1 MARAGAKGLG
11 TKDQGPRTRDR
22 GSGIGGTGDQE
33 NALAFQVFLA
43 GLLSI
48 VAQVILLRELSA
60 AFYGVDLIYL
70 LALGAWLLWTA
81 VGALLGHRSLRPS
94 ASRVAVLLVAIGF
107 ILPLDIALIRGLRR
121 LLGGVPGAY
130 LPLPAQIAAS
140 ALCLLPVSALLGL
153 LFQWTAKRY
162 LAVPG
167 PLQVSVSSATTRSA
181 AETET
186 RPDLSTRPFERSLA
200 RAYAIE
206 SLGGLVG
213 GLLTTC
219 TLHWSVQNVTL
230 ALATAALAFI
240 AAILAG
246 TGNRGAGLPSGGSPV
261 RSRTARAVRVVAL
274 ASLLACVLAGWRAR
288 RLDLWMTSWNHPDV
302 IDTTDSPYGRVTITE
317 RAGQVSAY
325 ENDAL
330 VLDSEGTEPED
341 FAHLSMLQHPSPRRV
356 LLVSGATAGL
366 VAAVA
371 QHRPQRIDDVDLN
384 ERLLALLSRH
394 LPASFGASLSL
405 PAVRIAVGDP
415 RQTIARCVTT
425 PARPG
430 PVEGRTPA
438 CGDGYDL
445 IIVAAAEPA
454 SAQANRFFT
463 REFFEQ
469 CAARLNP
476 GGLVSFRLT
485 SIENLWTPPLIA
497 RTGSIYAALREVFA
511 DVVVLPGA
519 TNVVLASETPLT
531 RDPDVLA
538 ARLAERGI
546 RARMVTPRYL
556 RYLYS
561 NDRYSEIEGLL
572 RRHPARPNTDAN
584 AASYQATSLL
594 WLSKFAPSLGQADL
608 TRVSGA
614 FGWSQSR
621 SWLLVAAAAVL
632 ALTWRVARWPRR
644 ALPVAVAALG
654 GMMLETL
661 LLLHYQ
667 LKHGVVFQDFGLL
680 LMSVMAGLA
689 AGAWTVDRVAH
700 AGATRAGA
708 THVGATHAPSLQRVS
723 VAALAL
729 LAIVTSI
736 GIRTGRGSSLVAIAL
751 MLFVAGASVAGV
763 FAGASLGG
771 DRRNLRRGNH
781 VGAPVDQRRLVSPLY
796 AADVLG
802 GSLGSI
808 AASLVLI
815 PLLGLPL
822 TAEWTAALV
831 AVALIII

>member
-1 MARAGAKGLG
+1 
-11 TKDQGPRTRDR
+11 
-22 GSGIGGTGDQE
+22 
-33 NALAFQVFLA
+33 
-43 GLLSI
+43 
-48 VAQVILLRELSA
+48 
-60 AFYGVDLIYL
+60 
-70 LALGAWLLWTA
+70 
-81 VGALLGHRSLRPS
+81 
-94 ASRVAVLLVAIGF
+94 
-107 ILPLDIALIRGLRR
+107 
-121 LLGGVPGAY
+121 
-130 LPLPAQIAAS
+130 
-140 ALCLLPVSALLGL
+140 
-153 LFQWTAKRY
+153 
-162 LAVPG
+162 
-167 PLQVSVSSATTRSA
+167 
-181 AETET
+181 
-186 RPDLSTRPFERSLA
+186 
-200 RAYAIE
+200 
-206 SLGGLVG
+206 
-213 GLLTTC
+213 
-219 TLHWSVQNVTL
+219 
-230 ALATAALAFI
+230 
-240 AAILAG
+240 
-246 TGNRGAGLPSGGSPV
+246 
-261 RSRTARAVRVVAL
+261 
-274 ASLLACVLAGWRAR
+274 
-288 RLDLWMTSWNHPDV
+288 
-302 IDTTDSPYGRVTITE
+302 VTITE
-317 RAGQVSAY
+317 RAGQISAY

-341 FAHLSMLQHPSPRRV
+341 FAHLSMLQHRSPRRV

-405 PAVRIAVGDP
+405 PEVRIAVGDP
-415 RQTIARCVTT
+415 RQAIARCVTT

-438 CGDGYDL
+438 CGDAYDL

-572 RRHPARPNTDAN
+572 RSHPARPNTDAN

-608 TRVSGA
+608 TRMSGA

-621 SWLLVAAAAVL
+621 SWLLVAAAAAL
-632 ALTWRVARWPRR
+632 ALAWRVARWPRR

-700 AGATRAGA
+700 LRATRA
-708 THVGATHAPSLQRVS
+708 SLLQRVS

-751 MLFVAGASVAGV
+751 MLFAAGASVAGV
-763 FAGASLGG
+763 FACASLGG
-771 DRRNLRRGNH
+771 DRRNPRRGNH

-831 AVALIII
+831 AVALILI